1 MITVLEGKCDL
12 EGACAW
18 ILLSTH
24 PGHPPYNRGCLRNFQ
39 RKWRQKKKWG
49 RREFYKMLIEM
60 SSVAFQKENE
70 NAVTSSGQMPNALVK
85 RWMGE
90 LHRKLGAEFP
100 VSH

>member
-1 MITVLEGKCDL
+1 M
-12 EGACAW
+12 
-18 ILLSTH
+18 STH
-24 PGHPPYNRGCLRNFQ
+24 PGHPPYNRTSSVRLPEEFS
-39 RKWRQKKKWG
+39 KWRQKKKWG

-85 RWMGE
+85 RWMGK
-90 LHRKLGAEFP
+90 LRRKLGAEFP

>member
-1 MITVLEGKCDL
+1 M
-12 EGACAW
+12 
-18 ILLSTH
+18 
-24 PGHPPYNRGCLRNFQ
+24 
-39 RKWRQKKKWG
+39 G

-90 LHRKLGAEFP
+90 LRRKLGAEFP